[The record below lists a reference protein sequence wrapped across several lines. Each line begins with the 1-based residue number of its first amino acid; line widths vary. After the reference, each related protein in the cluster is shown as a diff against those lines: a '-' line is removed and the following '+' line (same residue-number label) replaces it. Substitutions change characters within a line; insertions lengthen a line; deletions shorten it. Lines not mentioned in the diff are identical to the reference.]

1 MDPRSIANA
10 SDMRIRLV
18 AIAKNEAAYLPEW
31 IFHHR
36 FFGFEDIE
44 VLVNQTTDNTDDLI
58 AQLALL
64 SGVRFRFVD
73 HLLDQSEHLPFQIA
87 AYKEAFLR
95 ARGDGVTH
103 ILFLDI
109 DEFWTPADFVTTIA
123 QFLANHATANVLC
136 FPWLV
141 PHEDKEPFSPA
152 FAASQ
157 RLQHNAHV
165 KSLVATHSPISRF
178 GVHVP
183 DISDPNAKFIM
194 SDGREIGPNPGPKPL
209 TLEQY
214 SGIPAAFILH
224 RMWRSPL
231 EYLYRLGEGMRQAF
245 RAGEDTP
252 PIKTNRRGYGKAH
265 HQRTELF
272 SIAES
277 EIHTYERKRDTFM
290 ALYEL
295 GPILGSAKR
304 RVVERVPAV
313 VKTLN
318 QLRKVDPDQVNLLLN
333 RLNADLLLEEPD
345 IWLRANFGTQT
356 RANT

>member
-1 MDPRSIANA
+1 
-10 SDMRIRLV
+10 MRIRLV

-36 FFGFEDIE
+36 FFGFADIE
-44 VLVNQTTDNTDDLI
+44 ILVNQTTDNTDELI
-58 AQLALL
+58 GRLAPL
-64 SGVRFRFVD
+64 SGVRFSYND
-73 HLLDQSEHLPFQIA
+73 HLLDQCEDLPFQIA
-87 AYKEAFLR
+87 AYREAFLR
-95 ARGDGVTH
+95 ARGDGITH

-123 QFLANHATANVLC
+123 QFLANHTTANVLC

-183 DISDPNAKFIM
+183 DISDPNAKYIM
-194 SDGREIGPNPGPKPL
+194 SDGREIGSNPGPKPL
-209 TLEQY
+209 PLDQY
-214 SGIPAAFILH
+214 SRIPAAFILH
-224 RMWRSPL
+224 RMWRSPM

-265 HQRTELF
+265 HQKTELF

-277 EIHTYERKRDTFM
+277 EIHAYERQRESFIAQYKLAT
-290 ALYEL
+290 
-295 GPILGSAKR
+295 ILDSAR
-304 RVVERVPAV
+304 QRILDRVPSV
-313 VKTLN
+313 VNTLK

-333 RLNADLLLEEPD
+333 RLNADMLLEEPD
-345 IWLRANFGTQT
+345 IWLKANFGTQT